1 MEMKQKE
8 VLDKLRMAKSAHL
21 GWVNR
26 ARSLLEGK
34 PVDEDKVP
42 VEHTRCQF
50 AGWYYGEGQQLAS
63 LDSFQ
68 SIEEPHR
75 QLHAVYGEIYQR
87 ITAAG
92 KGSWLDRMT
101 GKQERLRQQHED
113 QARILF
119 QRLQH
124 LSSIVIGK
132 LDMLEKNV
140 RRLTSEAPVELKQ
153 THVERRGSIGLEI
166 NGEPVE

>member
-1 MEMKQKE
+1 MKAKE
-8 VLDKLRMAKSAHL
+8 TMDKLRMAKSAHL

-26 ARSLLEGK
+26 ARALLEGK
-34 PVDEDKVP
+34 PVDESRVP

-50 AGWYYGEGQQLAS
+50 AGWYYGEGQQLAE
-63 LDSFQ
+63 LKSFQ

-75 QLHAVYGEIYQR
+75 QLHAVYAEIYQL
-87 ITAAG
+87 ITAVA

-101 GKQERLRQQHED
+101 GKHDALQKQHEQ

-119 QRLQH
+119 RRLQH
-124 LSSIVIGK
+124 LSSIMIGK
-132 LDMLEKNV
+132 LDMLEKDV

-153 THVERRGSIGLEI
+153 THVERRQPTGLEI
-166 NGEPVE
+166 NGELVG